1 MVEDAR
7 GAGEEQVAKAVCT
20 GKHLMESTVRVA
32 VTIVATS
39 LMAAYIKTK

>member
-7 GAGEEQVAKAVCT
+7 GAGEEQVAKAVCA
-20 GKHLMESTVRVA
+20 GKHLMESTIRVA

-39 LMAAYIKTK
+39 IMAAYIKTK

>member
-7 GAGEEQVAKAVCT
+7 GAGEEQVAKALCT

-32 VTIVATS
+32 VTTMATS
-39 LMAAYIKTK
+39 IMAAYIKTK